1 MLEKA
6 PEGAKVPRVNEI
18 ILFVL
23 LTSSIKAIRVMQL
36 DCLSTIVRY
45 HRMKV
50 SQYTNCPYISP
61 SFIGR
66 LLIIIII
73 IIIIVIIIEHVFPV
87 AQSFPC

>member
-1 MLEKA
+1 
-6 PEGAKVPRVNEI
+6 
-18 ILFVL
+18 
-23 LTSSIKAIRVMQL
+23 MQL

-73 IIIIVIIIEHVFPV
+73 IIIIIVIIIEHVFPV
-87 AQSFPC
+87 AQSFLS